1 MFCSKCGNEIKETAK
16 FCPKCGTPIQQSGN
30 AYQKEMEKVAVRKRP
45 PYLAIGVIGI
55 LAVVVVL
62 VLRFCIVSNDET
74 YETPIK
80 KFFQAVNRKDG
91 EMIMSLYPKE
101 MIKFA
106 KDEGFSKETMVSLAD
121 KMLDTMINEITDGE
135 DFNLEYEITDVEN
148 YSSKERKDTE
158 DELNKLLKCNMEI
171 EEVKEVTFDIKETI
185 SGETESGKLIVIKI
199 GGKWYVH
206 PTQGMF

>member
-1 MFCSKCGNEIKETAK
+1 M
-16 FCPKCGTPIQQSGN
+16 
-30 AYQKEMEKVAVRKRP
+30 
-45 PYLAIGVIGI
+45 I
-55 LAVVVVL
+55 LAVVVAL

-80 KFFQAVNRKDG
+80 KYFQAVNRKDG
-91 EMIMSLYPKE
+91 EMIMSLFPKE
-101 MIKFA
+101 MIKSA
-106 KDEGFSKETMVSLAD
+106 KSEGFSEETMVSLVD
-121 KMLDTMINEITDGE
+121 KMLDAMINEITDGE
-135 DFNLEYEITDVEN
+135 DYNLEYEITDVEN
-148 YSSKERKDTE
+148 YSSKELKDTE

-185 SGETESGKLIVIKI
+185 SGETESGKLIIIKI